1 MAQDPAAE
9 LAEQIKGKSDE
20 DIQTAIDAR
29 GVDTT
34 LEEIFKGM
42 ETAFDAEKAASTQ
55 AVVQYDIDSAGET
68 KTWTVNIDNG
78 TIATSA
84 GAADNPRLTLQS
96 SLPNFL
102 RLISGEAQG
111 PALFMSGKLKIKGD
125 MMFAMQMQN
134 FFKRA

>member
-1 MAQDPAAE
+1 MAQDPAGE
-9 LAEQIKGKSDE
+9 LAAMIKGKSDE
-20 DIQTAIDAR
+20 EIESAISER
-29 GVDTT
+29 GVDPT

-42 ETAFDAEKAASTQ
+42 ESAFDAEKAASTQ
-55 AVVQYDIDSAGET
+55 AVVQYDVDSGGET

-78 TIATSA
+78 TISTSS
-84 GAADNPRLTLQS
+84 GAAENPRLTLQS